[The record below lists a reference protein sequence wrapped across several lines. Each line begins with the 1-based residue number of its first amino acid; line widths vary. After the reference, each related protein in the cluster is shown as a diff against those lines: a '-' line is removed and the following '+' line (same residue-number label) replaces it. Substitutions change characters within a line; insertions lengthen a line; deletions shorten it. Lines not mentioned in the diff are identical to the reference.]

1 MTDTSVV
8 SDRTEKVDV
17 GALLDSMSPEE
28 RKGIQ
33 GWYWY
38 DWANQAYALTVMT
51 VIAPQVMASL
61 YNLAT
66 GTQSGDAF
74 YAYVLTFSMIFVVL
88 TAPALGVIADKMPIK
103 KKLLKWYT
111 AAGVLFTAIMG
122 AAPYFGSSGYIFLAL
137 TYTIGTVGF
146 TGGNV
151 IYYSFMPYLGGKEM
165 QDHVSTYGYV
175 YGFAGGSLLLMFH
188 LVLLLGPFNWDTN
201 FKLAVIFVTSSL
213 WWWGFGALMF
223 KWTPEPEIETTMEW
237 DGFRPA
243 VKLAYG
249 QVFQTAREIKKFK
262 VLALF
267 LVAYLLF
274 YDGVN
279 TIASM
284 ASAFG
289 ESVLRLDTSM
299 NIMLLLTV
307 NVIAIPM
314 TAVFGKLA
322 NIKGTKFALMLA
334 LIIYC
339 FVAIAAA
346 AFAPLELDPTT
357 DSDNNGLPD
366 DAERE
371 SSRYDFTFTYNESSG
386 LYEMNTLYDRG
397 YDGWVGESSA
407 GDAEFRDAFQAYF
420 PDQGDSESSSTNT
433 SDLGISSGILV
444 LLVILVSFVLLGS
457 AIMYL
462 QKMNLGPLTA
472 LIAILLVFAG
482 IFAASLFVDEASV
495 SVSEV
500 ETITPED
507 ASSLISAFDNVS
519 DHRFA
524 IIIIG
529 PDSISS
535 EVGDRHPTIVD
546 QGGMVDGWAE
556 FMRDNVWEPFGITVS
571 LQWIILGCLVGMVMG
586 SAGAQARSMFSM
598 LIPETRT
605 SEFFGFFGF
614 LGKSAAMIGTFLY
627 GIASSTFDSRVAIM
641 TITIVILAGTVLA
654 SRIDLEEGIR
664 VANEEDARNRAAA
677 KGEVVSEEEGLE
689 SSNSSNLYS
698 QISEMQK

>member
-1 MTDTSVV
+1 MTEAATV
-8 SDRTEKVDV
+8 SESTEKADI
-17 GALLDSMSPEE
+17 GALLDAMSPEE

-74 YAYVLTFSMIFVVL
+74 YAYVLTFSMVFVVL

-111 AAGVLFTAIMG
+111 VAGVLFTAVMG

-137 TYTIGTVGF
+137 AYTIGTVGF

-151 IYYSFMPYLGGKEM
+151 IYYSFMPYLGGKKM

-188 LVLLLGPFNWDTN
+188 LLLLLGPFNWDTN

-223 KWTPEPEIETTMEW
+223 KWTPEPEIETTLEW
-237 DGFRPA
+237 TNLGENNFKRLLSA
-243 VKLAYG
+243 TSIAYT
-249 QVFQTAREIKKFK
+249 QVFNTAREIRKFK

-366 DAERE
+366 DAEGE
-371 SSRYDFTFTYNESSG
+371 SSRYDFTFTYNETTG
-386 LYEMNTLYDRG
+386 LYEMDTLYNRG
-397 YDGWVGESSA
+397 YDGWVGENSA

-420 PDQGDSESSSTNT
+420 PDQTDSESSSST
-433 SDLGISSGILV
+433 SDLGVSSGILV

-472 LIAILLVFAG
+472 LLAILLVFAG
-482 IFAASLFVDEASV
+482 IFAASLFVDEATV
-495 SVSEV
+495 SVQEV

-519 DHRFA
+519 DHRFS
-524 IIIIG
+524 IIVIG
-529 PDSISS
+529 PDSIAS

-556 FMRDNVWEPFGITVS
+556 FMRDNVWEPFGISVS

-641 TITIVILAGTVLA
+641 TITVVILAGTILA

-664 VANEEDARNRAAA
+664 VANEEDARNR
-677 KGEVVSEEEGLE
+677 GMVTEEVEKTDE
-689 SSNSSNLYS
+689 NLYS
-698 QISEMQK
+698 QIPEMLK